1 MTDVT
6 SKDLVEEVRRV
17 ADAEPDYNY
26 QDNTGTEP
34 GMCSYFGRTVGVE
47 EGNPCIIGK
56 ALGNLGVDMSVV
68 KEMEKKGE
76 DPNIEALLEDGMI
89 DVEVVDIKDTTWLA
103 SVQNR
108 QDLGMNWAESVKSM
122 DGLAGE
128 K

>member
-1 MTDVT
+1 MSVVT
-6 SKDLVEEVRRV
+6 TKDLVEEVRRV
-17 ADAEPDYNY
+17 AEAEPDYNY
-26 QDNTGTEP
+26 QDNTGMEP

-56 ALGNLGVDMSVV
+56 ALSNLGVDMSVV
-68 KEMEKKGE
+68 RGMEKKGE
-76 DPNIEALLEDGMI
+76 DPTIKALLEDGMI

-108 QDLGMNWAESVKSM
+108 QDLGMNWSESVKSV
-122 DGLAGE
+122 DGLWE